1 MFAIVQTGGKQ
12 YNVTEGD
19 IIKVEKLSNAVGD
32 KINLEVL
39 LVSSDNKVV
48 AGTPT
53 VKGAEVTAE
62 VLSHGKGDKIVVYKY
77 KPKKNERKKQGH
89 RQPWTDEGSDIV
101 CSAVS
106 TATQMAV
113 CGINEVLKLN
123 TETKIKDGYLKFGL
137 SKQDYNNEQ
146 AQFILK
152 TMFKTLQDITRQ
164 YGDYVK
170 MEVKRDVY

>member
-32 KINLEVL
+32 KVSLEVL
-39 LVSSDNKVV
+39 LVSDGNKTV

-89 RQPWTDEGSDIV
+89 RQPWTE
-101 CSAVS
+101 
-106 TATQMAV
+106 
-113 CGINEVLKLN
+113 LKIAS
-123 TETKIKDGYLKFGL
+123 IK
-137 SKQDYNNEQ
+137 
-146 AQFILK
+146 
-152 TMFKTLQDITRQ
+152 M
-164 YGDYVK
+164 
-170 MEVKRDVY
+170 

>member
-39 LVSSDNKVV
+39 LVSNDNKVV

-89 RQPWTDEGSDIV
+89 RQPWTELKIV
-101 CSAVS
+101 S
-106 TATQMAV
+106 
-113 CGINEVLKLN
+113 
-123 TETKIKDGYLKFGL
+123 IK
-137 SKQDYNNEQ
+137 
-146 AQFILK
+146 
-152 TMFKTLQDITRQ
+152 M
-164 YGDYVK
+164 
-170 MEVKRDVY
+170 